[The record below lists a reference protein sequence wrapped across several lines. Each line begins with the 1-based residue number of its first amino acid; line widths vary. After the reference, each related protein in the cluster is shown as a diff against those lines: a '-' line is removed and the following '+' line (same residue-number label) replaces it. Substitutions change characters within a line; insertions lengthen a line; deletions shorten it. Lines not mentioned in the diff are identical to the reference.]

1 MKGWRLEKTARRATG
16 AGALGGRAPHERT
29 VAGAPPRLQGARTT
43 PPPACAST
51 RSAGTPC
58 GSGCYGLRFASVL
71 RTSAGL
77 RPASPCAS
85 LTREA
90 RQRKSSLE
98 KCLTNAE
105 EGLPKSPR
113 TGALPSSNPRVKGV
127 RLPGVYK
134 TPYHLTES

>member
-58 GSGCYGLRFASVL
+58 GSGCHGLRFGPSDL
-71 RTSAGL
+71 GG
-77 RPASPCAS
+77 ASPRLA
-85 LTREA
+85 LRIPHA
-90 RQRKSSLE
+90 GGKA
-98 KCLTNAE
+98 AE
-105 EGLPKSPR
+105 I
-113 TGALPSSNPRVKGV
+113 
-127 RLPGVYK
+127 
-134 TPYHLTES
+134 